1 MYIYT
6 HICIRFSCMC
16 EPWYNCRNTCMPSC
30 LHLWHVCA
38 YMYSVRTQESNSR
51 GMDGCIVLFDVLSTS
66 GRHQSLCY
74 RRGSAQ
80 SPLTAP
86 RVFIFW
92 TFPTLLCCNG
102 RWCQCCSGLVVIA
115 EFGYCCG
122 SVLCP
127 LCARPVSTIASVM
140 PSHMVR
146 HVSVFHGVVTGVV
159 TSVTFGLAWK
169 SVMGVE
175 VRINGNLCFLL
186 LLRML
191 RDGIVGLCDYDSLVR
206 LPIIVIII

>member
-1 MYIYT
+1 M
-6 HICIRFSCMC
+6 
-16 EPWYNCRNTCMPSC
+16 
-30 LHLWHVCA
+30 
-38 YMYSVRTQESNSR
+38 
-51 GMDGCIVLFDVLSTS
+51 
-66 GRHQSLCY
+66 
-74 RRGSAQ
+74 
-80 SPLTAP
+80 
-86 RVFIFW
+86 
-92 TFPTLLCCNG
+92 
-102 RWCQCCSGLVVIA
+102 IA

-186 LLRML
+186 LLCML

-206 LPIIVIII
+206 LPIIVIIIIFNHPVAIILNFDSNIVIITMVVVLLI